1 VVVDLDSLEDRG
13 RSAAFLG
20 KRAWSR
26 ANMSRLRQSTMRGG
40 VVLSALDEWL
50 LHPEVYSESQG
61 GSKETLRI
69 LKLVETLFEMY
80 MTLIAIKSE

>member
-1 VVVDLDSLEDRG
+1 MVDLDSLEDRG
-13 RSAAFLG
+13 GSAALLG
-20 KRAWSR
+20 KRTLSR
-26 ANMSRLRQSTMRGG
+26 ANMSYLRQSTMRGG

-61 GSKETLRI
+61 GSKET
-69 LKLVETLFEMY
+69 TLFEMY

>member
-1 VVVDLDSLEDRG
+1 
-13 RSAAFLG
+13 
-20 KRAWSR
+20 
-26 ANMSRLRQSTMRGG
+26 MRGG

-61 GSKETLRI
+61 GSKET
-69 LKLVETLFEMY
+69 TLFEMY

>member
-1 VVVDLDSLEDRG
+1 
-13 RSAAFLG
+13 
-20 KRAWSR
+20 
-26 ANMSRLRQSTMRGG
+26 MRGG

-61 GSKETLRI
+61 GSKETLRR

-80 MTLIAIKSE
+80 RTLIAIKSE